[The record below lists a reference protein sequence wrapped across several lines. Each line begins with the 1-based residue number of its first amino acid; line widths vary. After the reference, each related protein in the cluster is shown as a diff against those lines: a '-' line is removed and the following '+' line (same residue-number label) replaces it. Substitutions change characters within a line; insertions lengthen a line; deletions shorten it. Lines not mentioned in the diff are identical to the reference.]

1 MREFSIV
8 SVNVS
13 EDKGVSKRPVESAV
27 LREGHG
33 IVGDAHAGAGPR
45 QVSLLAWE
53 DIQEA
58 RARGIDVGPGDLAEN
73 ITTRGVKLARLPVG
87 TRLLLGEAV
96 LEVTRIGKECVEG
109 CEIMRAVGDCIMPRR
124 GVFARVLRG
133 GVVSRESACGY
144 RIGPGGRG

>member
-1 MREFSIV
+1 LREFSIV

-27 LREGHG
+27 LRDGHG
-33 IVGDAHAGAGPR
+33 VVGDAHAGAGPR

-53 DIQEA
+53 DVQEA

-73 ITTRGVKLARLPVG
+73 ITTRGVELARLPVG
-87 TRLLLGEAV
+87 TRLFLGEAV

-109 CEIMRAVGDCIMPRR
+109 CEIMRAVGD
-124 GVFARVLRG
+124 
-133 GVVSRESACGY
+133 
-144 RIGPGGRG
+144 